1 MWKTIMMTPAIGAP
15 ADFDYNQLLSDHLEQ
30 VFNERNLDLRLVALR
45 RLYNDDAAVIDP
57 DGTSIG
63 HRAISQLVDELHK
76 RFPDYFSFRVAGPG
90 VGLGGVCYIPWGL
103 GSLDNPTVVSG
114 VDVVHIRAGRI
125 QSVYVLID
133 PVVL

>member
-1 MWKTIMMTPAIGAP
+1 MTTPAIGAP
-15 ADFDYNQLLSDHLEQ
+15 ADFDYNQLLCDHLEQ
-30 VFNERNLDLRLVALR
+30 VFNERNSDLRLVALEK
-45 RLYNDDAAVIDP
+45 LYNDDAAVIDP

-63 HRAISQLVDELHK
+63 HCAISELVDGLHK
-76 RFPDYFSFRVAGPG
+76 RFPDYFSFRVAGPA

-125 QSVYVLID
+125 QSVHVLID
-133 PVVL
+133 PVTV